1 MIKRIQRKSGYSIK
15 HRITLFIYISIP
27 VIIINILVSLF
38 SILIIRQQ
46 NIDYISNTI
55 KLFQGQTLAKL
66 NTVEHFVLWS
76 AVNEPLIKTM
86 ETTNNY
92 SEMTTSISNFRTRVA
107 DSQYSTGQDY
117 QYFLNLNDKNL
128 FLNCSSLQISY
139 SDYQIVKSF
148 FLDLIKENRSIS
160 DNCKWRT
167 LKINDSLYFYYYVTY
182 CNRTFI
188 TLVSAE
194 DILKPLKNVNVGKN
208 GSIVMIDDEGQL
220 ISSTF
225 VNETYKYKKNSLY
238 LNYLIFDKFDS
249 KLPFT
254 LQVYV
259 DNFGNFE
266 KIISVQ
272 VIMVLM
278 AFTIAITI
286 YLFVLDIH
294 NKVIKPIQN
303 FSLNLSNINDNTN
316 LLDFQNSNILE
327 LEMANEQFKNL
338 LYEIKRLK
346 INIYEHELD
355 KKKIQINF
363 LQHQIRPHFYLN
375 CLTTIYSMAQ
385 LEKYNDIESMVLY
398 TSGYLRYLFQTNKDF
413 VNLEY
418 ELNHISD
425 YLSIQALRYGSTFS
439 YTCTVEENIT
449 QLLIPPLILM
459 TFVENTIKH
468 CMSLEENLEINLS
481 IKKQIKNNKNY
492 ICFLLKDTG
501 PGFPKQILN
510 ILNTNKILIKEDGTC
525 IGISNAIQ
533 RLSLLYDDNYELYFF
548 NNEIGA
554 TVKLVVPYYVK
565 GVIL

>member
-1 MIKRIQRKSGYSIK
+1 M
-15 HRITLFIYISIP
+15 
-27 VIIINILVSLF
+27 
-38 SILIIRQQ
+38 
-46 NIDYISNTI
+46 
-55 KLFQGQTLAKL
+55 
-66 NTVEHFVLWS
+66 
-76 AVNEPLIKTM
+76 
-86 ETTNNY
+86 
-92 SEMTTSISNFRTRVA
+92 
-107 DSQYSTGQDY
+107 
-117 QYFLNLNDKNL
+117 
-128 FLNCSSLQISY
+128 
-139 SDYQIVKSF
+139 
-148 FLDLIKENRSIS
+148 
-160 DNCKWRT
+160 
-167 LKINDSLYFYYYVTY
+167 
-182 CNRTFI
+182 
-188 TLVSAE
+188 
-194 DILKPLKNVNVGKN
+194 
-208 GSIVMIDDEGQL
+208 
-220 ISSTF
+220 
-225 VNETYKYKKNSLY
+225 
-238 LNYLIFDKFDS
+238 
-249 KLPFT
+249 
-254 LQVYV
+254 
-259 DNFGNFE
+259 
-266 KIISVQ
+266 
-272 VIMVLM
+272 
-278 AFTIAITI
+278 
-286 YLFVLDIH
+286 
-294 NKVIKPIQN
+294 
-303 FSLNLSNINDNTN
+303 
-316 LLDFQNSNILE
+316 
-327 LEMANEQFKNL
+327 
-338 LYEIKRLK
+338 YEIKRLK